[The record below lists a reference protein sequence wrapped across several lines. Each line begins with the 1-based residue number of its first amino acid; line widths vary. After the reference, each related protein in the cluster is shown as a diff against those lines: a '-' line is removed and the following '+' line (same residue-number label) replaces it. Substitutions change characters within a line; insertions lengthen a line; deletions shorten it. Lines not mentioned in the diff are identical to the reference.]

1 MKNYKEMSDFEI
13 NKAVFFLSG
22 IYYEDVIVS
31 QQKVTGNSIQY
42 GDGANWYEFNPCNN
56 PSDAWFIIQQYKI
69 SLYLDDG
76 LSFAFNGENINQ
88 YGGDVESYDYEYSD
102 SNILRAA
109 MIVFL
114 MMKEKEQET
123 K

>member
-13 NKAVFFLSG
+13 NKAVLFLSG
-22 IYYEDVIVS
+22 VEYEDCDYNPFPEDCTS
-31 QQKVTGNSIQY
+31 FSY
-42 GDGANWYEFNPCNN
+42 GDGANWYEFDPCNN
-56 PSDAWFIIQQYKI
+56 PSDAWPIIQQYRI

-76 LSFAFNGENINQ
+76 LSFAFNGENVNQ
-88 YGGDVESYDYEYSD
+88 YGGDVESYDYDYSD
-102 SNILRAA
+102 SNILRAT